1 MKFSVFVLTVFL
13 AGISPA
19 DVKAD
24 NAILEEIQQLQA
36 SILSGG
42 YIGNDIVG
50 NGHTANGSACHE
62 YIKGHL
68 VTEVRSRLVY
78 PESFSEIGYE
88 ITVSEFG
95 TGDSLIRRYS
105 AALVYYALIADLE
118 VPTLVVAGGVYSL
131 ECEKQYLHINGLTIQ
146 PLTLSGLSDG

>member
-36 SILSGG
+36 SILSGEP
-42 YIGNDIVG
+42 VG
-50 NGHTANGSACHE
+50 NGHTANGSACQE

-68 VTEVRSRLVY
+68 VTEVRSRLLY
-78 PESFSEIGYE
+78 PESFSEVGYQ
-88 ITVSEFG
+88 ITVTESG
-95 TGDSLIRRYS
+95 TGNSLIRRYS

-118 VPTLVVAGGVYSL
+118 VPTLVVAGGLYSL

>member
-50 NGHTANGSACHE
+50 NGHTANGSTCQE
-62 YIKGHL
+62 YIRGHL

-78 PESFSEIGYE
+78 PESFSEAGYR
-88 ITVSEFG
+88 ITVRESG
-95 TGDSLIRRYS
+95 TGNSLIRRYS
-105 AALVYYALIADLE
+105 AVLAYYALIADPQE
-118 VPTLVVAGGVYSL
+118 PTLGNAGGVYSL
-131 ECEKQYLHINGLTIQ
+131 ECEKQYLTINGLTIE
-146 PLTLSGLSDG
+146 PLNLL